1 MGNTNT
7 SYNDTDPKEFDRLGH
22 PGKFWNVITHTG
34 GITHFTGSNFGY
46 GALMMGSGS
55 ITNDNAGAHSADFIR
70 LSGGGDTIPL
80 SELNFLKKSGAFQNA
95 IFDLS
100 VFEISSSAASAPVYF
115 FKRQV

>member
-1 MGNTNT
+1 
-7 SYNDTDPKEFDRLGH
+7 
-22 PGKFWNVITHTG
+22 
-34 GITHFTGSNFGY
+34 
-46 GALMMGSGS
+46 MMGSGS